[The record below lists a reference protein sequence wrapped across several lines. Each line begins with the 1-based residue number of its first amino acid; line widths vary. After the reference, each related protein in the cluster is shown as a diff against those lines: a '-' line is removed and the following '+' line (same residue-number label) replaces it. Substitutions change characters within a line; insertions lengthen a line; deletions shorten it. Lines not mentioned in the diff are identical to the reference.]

1 MSIDPDH
8 FRRAMAQFATGI
20 TVVTTRDA
28 GGRLLGLTANAFCS
42 VSLSPPL
49 VLVCVGERSETHV
62 GFRESGRFGV
72 SVLAEGQKALSE
84 RFALPGSGKF
94 ENVPVLTGPGGLPLL
109 EGALAHVECRIW
121 ADYPGGDHTIYLG
134 EVEHV
139 QVFGGRPLLFHGSLY
154 LGLKGEGAGA

>member
-1 MSIDPDH
+1 MNKVAALSLLVVLFSCPTVFGQD
-8 FRRAMAQFATGI
+8 AMKYG
-20 TVVTTRDA
+20 VKH
-28 GGRLLGLTANAFCS
+28 LT
-42 VSLSPPL
+42 
-49 VLVCVGERSETHV
+49 
-62 GFRESGRFGV
+62 
-72 SVLAEGQKALSE
+72 VLAEDQKALSE

-94 ENVPVLTGPGGLPLL
+94 ESVPVLTGPGGLPLL